1 MLTGFF
7 HVKPIKDIVSI
18 IEADINVAYS
28 DVLRTHVFYQRLL
41 LPKLPKEEIIVTYL
55 QERSQIRAYLYD
67 LSFLAVIHC
76 HLLCPRLQNLH
87 HSALHK
93 RPHVS
98 GTVSSSPDYLLGNS
112 GSIFKANGRNG
123 HVSDF
128 RTGTSNACWAIF
140 PF

>member
-7 HVKPIKDIVSI
+7 LPSKADKSFYYPSRYQCCLFRCARHFIKICFHL
-18 IEADINVAYS
+18 N
-28 DVLRTHVFYQRLL
+28 YQNKKYL
-41 LPKLPKEEIIVTYL
+41 IVTYL

-67 LSFLAVIHC
+67 LSFLTVIHC